1 MKAVEVTARFT
12 PEGEIIPLEF
22 RVHSSSFR
30 VQTTGRRWTT
40 EQGIHI
46 LVLDST
52 SRSHHLLYMPGQ
64 QVWYRIQDL
73 EPPARPV

>member
-12 PEGEIIPLEF
+12 MDGEIIPLEL
-22 RVHSSSFR
+22 RVDSATVR

-46 LVLDST
+46 LVLDT
-52 SRSHHLLYMPGQ
+52 ASRAHHLLYIPEQ
-64 QVWYRIQDL
+64 TAWYRVQDL
-73 EPPARPV
+73 GPSARAV

>member
-12 PEGEIIPLEF
+12 SEGEIIPLQF
-22 RVHSSSFR
+22 RVDSATVR

-46 LVLDST
+46 LVLDT
-52 SRSHHLLYMPGQ
+52 ASRAHHLLYIPGQ
-64 QVWYRIQDL
+64 TAWYRVQDL
-73 EPPARPV
+73 EPPARAV